1 MRYKFIMTMV
11 LFVTL
16 FPFRSHAEQA
26 TERVLLTYSSDE
38 TDVPGSVWMLDS
50 LLSHF
55 DVATQVVKDTAVTQD
70 MLQEADWL
78 VYYGLDQTPLPSILT
93 ERSSRFSG
101 KLALIGKNAEQFP
114 LYEGGPL
121 KQMNQ
126 VPSFKQQRTGKE
138 IVLSNVLNVYSPSK
152 LHTDD
157 QVLLTGTIDDKSFPL
172 IYQNGKVFYAG
183 AKSLTDGF
191 QYFLADALH
200 EFFRSNHEE
209 KHTSYIRLEDITPSS
224 DAEALRKVGQY
235 FIDRQIP
242 FLMAVTPVSI
252 NPDTSEKLYLADQ
265 QPLLEVLQYLQSNGG
280 SVIAHGYAQPSN
292 DIETNGLSIKKPEA
306 FSNEEDYQQYL
317 SSLLEKEQ
325 ISMEETMR
333 TTIDSL
339 SSLGLF
345 PVSFEATDDTLTHTA
360 YRSIPQYFSTIFGQ
374 MSFSPLVGKNTGT
387 LPYVAQPSFLHGMTV
402 YPETIGYIDTTSYMP
417 IEDMKKQLEPL
428 LLVRDS
434 TISTLY
440 HSYIGVDYLPDVIE
454 LIESVSHTEWLDMQ
468 TIVKSSIKYETES
481 NDVKDNLQKIMPETF
496 IEKALFLLSIVVFFF
511 VTLFTLYTLYLRSQ
525 RKKQLFKER

>member
-1 MRYKFIMTMV
+1 MTML
-11 LFVTL
+11 LFVIL
-16 FPFRSHAEQA
+16 FPFPSHAEQA
-26 TERVLLTYSSDE
+26 TDHVLLTYSSDE

-55 DVATQVVKDTAVTQD
+55 DVTTQIVKDTAVTQE

-78 VYYGLDQTPLPSILT
+78 VYYGLDQASLPPILT
-93 ERSSRFSG
+93 RGSSHFSG
-101 KLALIGKNAEQFP
+101 TLALIGKNAEQFP
-114 LYEGGPL
+114 LYEGGSL
-121 KQMNQ
+121 KQRNQ
-126 VPSFKQQRTGKE
+126 VPSFKQQRTSKE

-152 LHTDD
+152 LHAAD
-157 QVLLTGTIDDKSFPL
+157 QVLLTGKIDDKTFPL
-172 IYQNGKVFYAG
+172 IYQDDKVFYAG

-200 EFFRSNHEE
+200 EFFHSDHEE
-209 KHTSYIRLEDITPSS
+209 KHTSYIRLEDINPSS
-224 DAEALRKVGQY
+224 DAETLRKMGQY

-242 FLMAVTPVSI
+242 FLMAVSPVYI

-280 SVIAHGYAQPSN
+280 SVIAHGYAQPVVSS
-292 DIETNGLSIKKPEA
+292 DVETNSLSIKKPEA

-317 SSLLEKEQ
+317 SSILEKEQ
-325 ISMEETMR
+325 MPMEEIMR

-339 SSLGLF
+339 SSVGLF
-345 PVSFEATDDTLTHTA
+345 PVSFEATDDTLIHTA
-360 YRSIPQYFSTIFGQ
+360 YRSIPQYFSIIFGQ
-374 MSFSPLVGKNTGT
+374 MSFGPLVGKNTGT

-417 IEDMKKQLEPL
+417 IEEMKKQLEPL

-434 TISTLY
+434 TIGALY

-454 LIESVSHTEWLDMQ
+454 LIESVSRTEWLDMQ
-468 TIVKSSIKYETES
+468 TSVKSSIKYETES
-481 NDVKDNLQKIMPETF
+481 NDVKDKIQKIMPETF
-496 IEKALFLLSIVVFFF
+496 IEKALFVLSIVVLFF